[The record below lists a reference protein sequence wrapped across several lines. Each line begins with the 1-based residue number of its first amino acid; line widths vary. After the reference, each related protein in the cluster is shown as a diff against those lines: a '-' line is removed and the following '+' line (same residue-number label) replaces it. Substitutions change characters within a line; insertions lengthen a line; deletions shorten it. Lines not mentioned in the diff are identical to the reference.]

1 MTPERWQQVK
11 PILQSALD
19 LAPGQRASF
28 LDSACDGDTL
38 LRKEVESLLASHR
51 EAGSLLDSP
60 AFEAAADLLADETVD
75 LAGRKIG
82 HYKVVS
88 QIGRGGMGV
97 VYLAEDKRLGRKV
110 ALKILPSY
118 FTRDPQRVRRFEQE
132 ARAASALN
140 HPNILMIFDIG
151 QVETVPFIATEFI
164 EGETLRSRLTRGG
177 LGVDEALDLSIQ
189 AASALVAAHSAGI
202 AHRDIK
208 PENIMLRPDGYV
220 KVLDFG
226 LAKLTEQRAR
236 PSNTTAP
243 TLGQIDT
250 APGTVVGTANY
261 LAPEQ
266 ARGLDVDARADL
278 FSLGVVIYEMVAGHP
293 PFRGETTSDVIA
305 AILKEEPPALSQEAS
320 NVPAELQQIVSKALR
335 KDKEERYQSAK
346 QMLDDLTVLR
356 KEREVEERIKSRSSG
371 ETAQAIPHSGESATR
386 LIETKRKRIVSGKNA
401 VAIAAA
407 VIIGAAAVYFYWRSS
422 NVKWAR
428 EQLPRIEE
436 MAERGDYFQAY
447 DLAVKA
453 RKYLPDDPTIVR
465 LMPAIADDLSIATE
479 PAGASVYIK
488 RFIPDEAGGFPA
500 RELIGTTPIT
510 HLQIARG
517 AYVVY
522 VEKDGYAAT
531 AQTVSGMPPRYG
543 GRIAF
548 MPPPISI
555 KAKLVES
562 DRVPKRMAYVP
573 GGDYRLVSWDRPTE
587 VRVRLDPY
595 FIDRFEV
602 SNQEYKEFINAGG
615 YLKKQFWKHPFVKD
629 GKPLSWEEATK
640 EFKDRTGLPG
650 PRSWSNQNFPEGKAD
665 HPVTDICWYEAA
677 AYAEFRGKRLPT
689 IFQWEKAARDGRV
702 SFTGPVMPW
711 GTLTE
716 PTTHRANFKTDG
728 TAPVSSFE
736 FGMSPYGAFNMAGNV
751 SEWCLNETMDGHV
764 ASGGSWD
771 DLYYSFGY
779 HGRFPSLYSST
790 KLGFRCA
797 VNAEGAATDQGA
809 WPIVPE
815 RAIPRYE
822 PVSEATYK
830 KLLAYFDYPKA
841 DLHAEVVEVKETDE
855 WRLEKIAFDSTAG
868 DRAIAYL
875 YLPKNYPAPFQV
887 IHCVPPGGIEAR
899 AYTLSQF
906 IERELRP
913 FIKSGRAVLGVA
925 IKGYQERPWPA
936 DYTPPSINRVEFRD
950 VIVTEITDLRRGLDY
965 LMTRPDM
972 DASRINYMSMS
983 PGGFKLILPAIEPRY
998 RSVFWTGASIEPD
1011 ARQYIPEANPI
1022 NFVSRIRA
1030 PKLMMHGKYDEVDAF
1045 RTESEPLFKLFGEPK
1060 QFMPY
1065 DGGHIPDRELFVP
1078 TFNQWLDKTL
1088 GPVKTY

>member
-28 LDSACDGDTL
+28 LDSACEGDTM

-60 AFEAAADLLADETVD
+60 AFEAAADLLADETAD
-75 LAGRKIG
+75 LAGRKLG
-82 HYKVVS
+82 HYKVIS
-88 QIGRGGMGV
+88 QLGRGGMGV

-118 FTRDPQRVRRFEQE
+118 FTRDRQRVRRFEQE

-151 QVETVPFIATEFI
+151 QVETIPYIATEFI
-164 EGETLRSRLTRGG
+164 EGETLRSRLARGG
-177 LGVDEALDLSIQ
+177 LAIDEALDLSIQ
-189 AASALVAAHSAGI
+189 VAGALVAAHSAGI

-243 TLGQIDT
+243 TIGQIDT

-261 LAPEQ
+261 LSPEQ
-266 ARGLDVDARADL
+266 ARGLDVDARADI

-293 PFRGETTSDVIA
+293 PFQGETTSDVIA
-305 AILKEEPPALSQEAS
+305 AILKEEPPALSEEVK
-320 NVPAELQQIVSKALR
+320 NVPVELQEIVGKALK
-335 KDKEERYQSAK
+335 KDKDARYQTAK
-346 QMLDDLTVLR
+346 QLLDDLSRLR
-356 KEREVEERIKSRSSG
+356 KELEVEERIKSRSSG
-371 ETAQAIPHSGESATR
+371 ETAQAIVNSGESATR
-386 LIETKRKRIVSGKNA
+386 IIETRRKGILFGRNA
-401 VAIAAA
+401 IAIAAA
-407 VIIGAAAVYFYWRSS
+407 AIIGATAVYFYWRSL

-428 EQLPRIEE
+428 EQLPQIEE
-436 MAERGDYFQAY
+436 MADRGDYFQAY
-447 DLAVKA
+447 ELAVRA
-453 RKYLPDDPTIVR
+453 RNYLPDDATIVR
-465 LMPAIADDLSIATE
+465 LMPAISDHLSIVTE
-479 PAGASVYIK
+479 PAGASVYLK
-488 RFIPDEAGGFPA
+488 RFMPDESGGFPA
-500 RELIGTTPIT
+500 RELIGTTPVT
-510 HLQIARG
+510 HHQVARG
-517 AYVVY
+517 AYVIY
-522 VEKDGYAAT
+522 IEKDGYAAV
-531 AQTVSGMPPRYG
+531 ARTVSGIPPRYR
-543 GRIAF
+543 GRVTF
-548 MPPPISI
+548 TPPPISI
-555 KAKLVES
+555 KETLVES
-562 DRVPKRMAYVP
+562 NRVPDRMAYVP

-587 VRVRLDPY
+587 MRVRLDSY

-602 SNQEYKEFINAGG
+602 TNQEFKEFINAGG
-615 YLKKQFWKHPFVKD
+615 YIKKQFWKYPFIKN
-629 GKPLSWEEATK
+629 GKTLSWEEATK
-640 EFKDRTGLPG
+640 ELKDRTELPG
-650 PRSWSNQNFPEGKAD
+650 PRSWSNQNYPEGKQD

-702 SFTGPVMPW
+702 AFTGPVMPW
-711 GTLTE
+711 GILSE

-728 TAPVSSFE
+728 TVPVGSFE

-751 SEWCLNETMDGHV
+751 TEWCLNEMTDGHV

-779 HGRFPSLYSST
+779 HGRFPSFYSSA

-797 VNAEGAATDQGA
+797 MNAEGAASDQGA

-815 RAIPRYE
+815 RAIPRYD
-822 PVSEATYK
+822 PVSDAAYK
-830 KLLAYFDYPKA
+830 KLLAYFDYPKTA
-841 DLHAEVVEVKETDE
+841 LNAEVVEVKETDE
-855 WRLEKIAFDSTAG
+855 WRLEKITFDSTAG
-868 DRAIAYL
+868 DRAVAYL

-887 IHCVPPGGIEAR
+887 IHCVPPSGIEMR
-899 AYTLSQF
+899 AYTLPQF

-925 IKGYQERPWPA
+925 IKGYQEREWPA
-936 DYTPPSINRVEFRD
+936 DYQLPSAERVEFRD
-950 VIVTEITDLRRGLDY
+950 VIVNWITDLRRGLDY
-965 LMTRPDM
+965 LETRPDI
-972 DASRINYMSMS
+972 DARRINYLTMS
-983 PGGFKLILPAIEPRY
+983 PGGFKLMLPAIESRY
-998 RSVFWTGASIEPD
+998 RSVFLTGASIEPD
-1011 ARQYIPEANPI
+1011 APQQIPEANPI
-1022 NFVSRIRA
+1022 NFVSRMRS

-1045 RTESEPLFKLFGEPK
+1045 RTESEPLFKLLGTPK
-1060 QFMPY
+1060 ELKLY
-1065 DGGHIPDRELFVP
+1065 DGGHVPDRELFVP

-1088 GPVKTY
+1088 GPVKSY